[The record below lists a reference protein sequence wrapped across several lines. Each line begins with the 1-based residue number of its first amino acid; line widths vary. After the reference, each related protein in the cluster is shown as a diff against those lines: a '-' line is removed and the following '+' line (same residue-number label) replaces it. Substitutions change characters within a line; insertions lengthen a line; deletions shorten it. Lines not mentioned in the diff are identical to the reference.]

1 MCILYTIHL
10 SVEVGCKKTL
20 ITVQRIQWHEICS
33 LCHGIVNSSVLRYK
47 NVTIGHWSCQTRE
60 VEGGGK
66 EGGREGGKVGHL
78 EPDYTVAEEYRGQAA
93 QLYVFFM

>member
-20 ITVQRIQWHEICS
+20 ITDQRIQWHEICS
-33 LCHGIVNSSVLRYK
+33 VCHGIVNSSVSRYK

-60 VEGGGK
+60 
-66 EGGREGGKVGHL
+66 GGREGG
-78 EPDYTVAEEYRGQAA
+78 AA
-93 QLYVFFM
+93 RERWRLSREGGR